1 MERILMT
8 KRFTFYMAS
17 DDKGNAVFS
26 VVQGE
31 LNNKLANDLK
41 QVNISSKDEKQ
52 NVRELFESIIDSFN

>member
-1 MERILMT
+1 MS

-41 QVNISSKDEKQ
+41 QVNISSKEEKQ
-52 NVRELFESIIDSFN
+52 NVRELFESIINSFN

>member
-1 MERILMT
+1 MERILMP
-8 KRFTFYMAS
+8 KKFTFYMAS

-41 QVNISSKDEKQ
+41 QVTISSKEEQ
-52 NVRELFESIIDSFN
+52 QTVRELLESIIDSFN

>member
-1 MERILMT
+1 MS

-17 DDKGNAVFS
+17 DDKGNTVFS

>member
-1 MERILMT
+1 MEQILMS

>member
-1 MERILMT
+1 
-8 KRFTFYMAS
+8 MAS

>member
-1 MERILMT
+1 MS

>member
-1 MERILMT
+1 MT

-26 VVQGE
+26 VVQRE

>member
-1 MERILMT
+1 MERILMA

>member
-1 MERILMT
+1 MT

>member
-1 MERILMT
+1 
-8 KRFTFYMAS
+8 MAS
-17 DDKGNAVFS
+17 DDKGNTVFS

-52 NVRELFESIIDSFN
+52 NARELFESIIDSFN

>member
-1 MERILMT
+1 MS

-17 DDKGNAVFS
+17 DDKENAVFS

-41 QVNISSKDEKQ
+41 QVNISSKEEKQ
-52 NVRELFESIIDSFN
+52 NVRESLESIIDSFN